1 MHRRGLSKT
10 KSELVLRQGIEKRN
24 SPKDIHSWDRLA
36 RVAFGGPQLDDD
48 PDSSVQPEVES
59 IQWGVEGSMHEEEK
73 VVVVWELQDM
83 GIAHK
88 LAQDAAAVVERAAAE
103 DTSRAGCMS
112 HWEDCTV
119 MHEEW

>member
-10 KSELVLRQGIEKRN
+10 KSELVLRQGIERN
-24 SPKDIHSWDRLA
+24 LPKDIHSWDILVKA
-36 RVAFGGPQLDDD
+36 AFERPQLDDD

-88 LAQDAAAVVERAAAE
+88 LAQDAAAVERAAAE